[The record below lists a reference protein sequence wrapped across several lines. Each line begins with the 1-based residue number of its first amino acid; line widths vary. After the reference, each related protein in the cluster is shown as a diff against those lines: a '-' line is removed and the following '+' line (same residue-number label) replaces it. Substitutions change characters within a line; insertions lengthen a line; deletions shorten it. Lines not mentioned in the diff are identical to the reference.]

1 MQTDKW
7 GLFQKFLISENANIS
22 VPDFLINAAMLIVL
36 GAILELTY
44 RTCGRSLSNRRA
56 FAANF
61 ILLAFA
67 TMLIIVT
74 VKSSLALSLGLVGAL
89 SIVRFRAA
97 IKEPE
102 ELLYLFVAI
111 SMGLVLGAN
120 QRSIAVLGF
129 FVIMGIIWVR
139 HFIVRQPHQHK
150 NLFLTIQASESG
162 KIDLNTVVRLVG
174 QSFAAADLK
183 RYNESPEGLDVAFLI
198 ESRNPESLQK
208 LHEELK
214 AVYPDIRISFLENV
228 SV

>member
-1 MQTDKW
+1 MQDKW

-22 VPDFLINAAMLIVL
+22 VPDFLINAGILVVL
-36 GAILELTY
+36 GLLLELTY
-44 RTCGRSLSNRRA
+44 RTCGRSLSNRKS

-61 ILLAFA
+61 VLLAFS

-111 SMGLVLGAN
+111 SLGLVLGAN
-120 QRSIAVLGF
+120 QRIIAVLGF
-129 FVIMGIIWVR
+129 AVVMLIIWVR
-139 HFIVRQPHQHK
+139 HFFTRPMAHK
-150 NLFLTIQASESG
+150 NLFLTIQAPEQGRINLS
-162 KIDLNTVVRLVG
+162 TVVVAV
-174 QSFAAADLK
+174 QKNFKDADLK
-183 RYNESPEGLDVAFLI
+183 RYNESPDGLDVAFLI
-198 ESRNPESLQK
+198 EARKPEALQQ
-208 LHEELK
+208 LHDELK
-214 AVYPDIRISFLENV
+214 ELYPDIRISFLENV